1 MSRHPSRRSWSPERL
16 GLRLALLLS
25 VALLPVG
32 LIAVLQAVS
41 LLKEAKARSEA
52 ALMGETL
59 MSVQSELR
67 LIQRGQ
73 GMAAALANRLSSET
87 GILGA
92 DNQEDG
98 QSGEDAANSCRIEL
112 PLLSSQL
119 AEQAQIAVVGSGG
132 EIICASAT
140 MRDNM
145 AGTILL
151 QDLMESDGPEVML
164 DNNGILASG
173 SAILINHPITGAKP
187 RDDAPAEIIG
197 AVSVILPHMAL
208 REISG
213 LPEDRMLLSLPQ
225 EQGAAILTFN
235 EKGEVLTSSAG
246 LESAQ
251 GILPRHRALKALVGS
266 RPLAFTAVSE
276 LGIERVYSVIPL
288 IEENLYALGTWPG
301 EGHRIQALDT
311 VPAALFP
318 ALMWGASLIVAWL
331 AAGRM
336 VTRHIYKLRGAI
348 GAFAGGDRVVREID
362 VSGAPIELRQLSD
375 SFVRMTDT
383 ILHDEAELEN
393 AVHQKE
399 VLLREVHHRVKNNLQ
414 LIASILNMQIRQ
426 ARSPEAKGLMTGVRD
441 RVMSLATIHRGL
453 YQTSGLTDISADE
466 LLSDILRQLTH
477 MATGPGRPIEIEQDF
492 DPVRLTPDQAVPL
505 SLCLTQALTNA
516 IKYAGND
523 GDGPPHLS
531 VSLKR
536 MEEDAALLCVV
547 NSTGTRPD
555 NDTEIESGTG
565 LGVQLLDAFAQQIG
579 GQVSREEKD
588 GRFALAMGFKLTPL
602 TEAEARN
609 APEETDD
616 SLIDN
621 CL

>member
-1 MSRHPSRRSWSPERL
+1 
-16 GLRLALLLS
+16 
-25 VALLPVG
+25 
-32 LIAVLQAVS
+32 
-41 LLKEAKARSEA
+41 
-52 ALMGETL
+52 
-59 MSVQSELR
+59 
-67 LIQRGQ
+67 
-73 GMAAALANRLSSET
+73 
-87 GILGA
+87 
-92 DNQEDG
+92 
-98 QSGEDAANSCRIEL
+98 
-112 PLLSSQL
+112 
-119 AEQAQIAVVGSGG
+119 
-132 EIICASAT
+132 
-140 MRDNM
+140 
-145 AGTILL
+145 
-151 QDLMESDGPEVML
+151 
-164 DNNGILASG
+164 
-173 SAILINHPITGAKP
+173 
-187 RDDAPAEIIG
+187 
-197 AVSVILPHMAL
+197 
-208 REISG
+208 
-213 LPEDRMLLSLPQ
+213 
-225 EQGAAILTFN
+225 
-235 EKGEVLTSSAG
+235 
-246 LESAQ
+246 
-251 GILPRHRALKALVGS
+251 
-266 RPLAFTAVSE
+266 
-276 LGIERVYSVIPL
+276 
-288 IEENLYALGTWPG
+288 
-301 EGHRIQALDT
+301 
-311 VPAALFP
+311 
-318 ALMWGASLIVAWL
+318 
-331 AAGRM
+331 
-336 VTRHIYKLRGAI
+336 
-348 GAFAGGDRVVREID
+348 
-362 VSGAPIELRQLSD
+362 
-375 SFVRMTDT
+375 MTDT

-505 SLCLTQALTNA
+505 SLFLTEALTNA